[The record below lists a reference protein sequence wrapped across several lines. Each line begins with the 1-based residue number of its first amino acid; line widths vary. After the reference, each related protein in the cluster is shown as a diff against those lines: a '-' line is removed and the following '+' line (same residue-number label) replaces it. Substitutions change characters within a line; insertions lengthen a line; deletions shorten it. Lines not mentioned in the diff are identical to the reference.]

1 MKGVIV
7 TKDSALYCW
16 TSWTALAMAHDM
28 AHAMYTRGTSPHYS
42 SVMINRSYPTP
53 TLAAPT
59 PIGQNPTPTPG
70 TKWSTKKFDSG
81 IHASAANERYL
92 AMRRDAEDTR
102 PFKGA
107 PYQPANTFVTT
118 GPWRQGTVP
127 WPFSRGKHCPN
138 PAEMSF
144 AFACSRA
151 HLAVRPVVC
160 QSRRLSPAYLHRMLC
175 RPAPT
180 CIILS
185 RRPRRLHTET
195 GRTACRGPLSK
206 RHAEP

>member
-1 MKGVIV
+1 MCSRYVAAKEMGFKTSSFAKCRVSNHPCVSV
-7 TKDSALYCW
+7 TKGSEKTDAAGLNRK
-16 TSWTALAMAHDM
+16 TALEMAHDM

-42 SVMINRSYPTP
+42 SVMFNRSYPTP

-92 AMRRDAEDTR
+92 AMRRDAEDIR

-127 WPFSRGKHCPN
+127 RPFSRGKHCPN
-138 PAEMSF
+138 PLPRCLLLLLALGLTLQF
-144 AFACSRA
+144 ALSCVRA
-151 HLAVRPVVC
+151 A
-160 QSRRLSPAYLHRMLC
+160 A
-175 RPAPT
+175 
-180 CIILS
+180 
-185 RRPRRLHTET
+185 
-195 GRTACRGPLSK
+195 
-206 RHAEP
+206 

>member
-1 MKGVIV
+1 MCSRYVAAKEMGFKTSSFANSRVSNHKCVSV
-7 TKDSALYCW
+7 TNVSEKTVAAGLNRK
-16 TSWTALAMAHDM
+16 TALEMAHDM

-42 SVMINRSYPTP
+42 SVMFNRSYPTP

-70 TKWSTKKFDSG
+70 TKWSTRKFDSG

-92 AMRRDAEDTR
+92 AMRRDAEDIR

-127 WPFSRGKHCPN
+127 RPFSCRGKHCQIQPRCLLL
-138 PAEMSF
+138 ALGLTLQF
-144 AFACSRA
+144 ALSCVRA
-151 HLAVRPVVC
+151 A
-160 QSRRLSPAYLHRMLC
+160 A
-175 RPAPT
+175 
-180 CIILS
+180 
-185 RRPRRLHTET
+185 
-195 GRTACRGPLSK
+195 
-206 RHAEP
+206 

>member
-1 MKGVIV
+1 MF
-7 TKDSALYCW
+7 
-16 TSWTALAMAHDM
+16 
-28 AHAMYTRGTSPHYS
+28 
-42 SVMINRSYPTP
+42 NRSYPTP

-92 AMRRDAEDTR
+92 AMRRDAEDIR

-127 WPFSRGKHCPN
+127 RPFSRGKHCPN
-138 PAEMSF
+138 PLPRCLLLLLALGLTLQF
-144 AFACSRA
+144 ALSCVRA
-151 HLAVRPVVC
+151 A
-160 QSRRLSPAYLHRMLC
+160 A
-175 RPAPT
+175 
-180 CIILS
+180 
-185 RRPRRLHTET
+185 
-195 GRTACRGPLSK
+195 
-206 RHAEP
+206 

>member
-1 MKGVIV
+1 
-7 TKDSALYCW
+7 
-16 TSWTALAMAHDM
+16 MAHDM

-42 SVMINRSYPTP
+42 SVMFNRSYPTP

-127 WPFSRGKHCPN
+127 RPFSRGKHCPN
-138 PAEMSF
+138 PY
-144 AFACSRA
+144 R
-151 HLAVRPVVC
+151 
-160 QSRRLSPAYLHRMLC
+160 
-175 RPAPT
+175 
-180 CIILS
+180 
-185 RRPRRLHTET
+185 
-195 GRTACRGPLSK
+195 
-206 RHAEP
+206 